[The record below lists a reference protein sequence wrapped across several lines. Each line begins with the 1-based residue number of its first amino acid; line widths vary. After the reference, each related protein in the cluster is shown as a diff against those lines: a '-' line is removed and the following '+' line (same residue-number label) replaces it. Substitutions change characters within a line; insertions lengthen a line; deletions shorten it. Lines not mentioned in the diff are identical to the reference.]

1 MADGTASTAYIQLA
15 RSVKWLK
22 IILFEGE
29 QFVVMDMNKVFRLL
43 LTYFAIAST
52 LALAACTSSSQT
64 EKITLVSPPAGKIVA
79 DGSSTV
85 YPITEAVAKA
95 FLATPEHRN
104 AEIEVKFAGTTAG
117 FRRFCAGETDISNA
131 SRPILQAELSTCVK
145 NGVAF
150 IELPVAFDALTIA
163 VNPRN
168 SWAKDIT
175 VGELKQIWERAAQ
188 GKITTWHQVRASY
201 PKQPLTL
208 FGAGADSGTFDYFNE
223 VITGGTSNVRSDYV
237 GSEDDRILVQGI
249 SQSVGAL
256 GYIPHA
262 YYMQSQGAIKALPV
276 DHGQGAVAPDDANIT
291 NATYQPLSRP
301 LFIYVNS
308 KAAQDKAELRAFVE
322 FYLQNASRLV
332 DTVGYLPLPAEAYR
346 LAEIQFTRG
355 EIGTAFEG
363 VPESNI
369 TVASLLR
376 RQTRF
381 QEEQASK
388 P

>member
-1 MADGTASTAYIQLA
+1 MLDNTLIKSRL
-15 RSVKWLK
+15 SVL
-22 IILFEGE
+22 
-29 QFVVMDMNKVFRLL
+29 
-43 LTYFAIAST
+43 AIAAT
-52 LALAACTSSSQT
+52 LALGACTQPKQT
-64 EKITLVSPPAGKIVA
+64 DAPKLAGPPAGKIVA

-85 YPITEAVAKA
+85 YPVTDAVAKA
-95 FLATPEHRN
+95 FRATPEGAK

-131 SRPILQAELSTCVK
+131 SRPILKEEMSTCVR

-163 VNPRN
+163 VNPQN
-168 SWAKDIT
+168 SWAQDIT
-175 VGELKQIWERAAQ
+175 VDELKKVWERSAQ
-188 GKITTWHQVRASY
+188 GKITNWKQIRPSY
-201 PKQPLTL
+201 PDQPLTL

-223 VITGGTSNVRSDYV
+223 AITGSKDNARADYV

-249 SQSVGAL
+249 NKFPGAL

-262 YYMQSQGAIKALPV
+262 YYKQSQGAVKALPV
-276 DHGQGAVAPDDANIT
+276 DNGKGPVPPDDENIK

-308 KAAQDKAELRAFVE
+308 KSAQDKRELRAFVE
-322 FYLQNASRLV
+322 FYLKNAPSLV
-332 DTVGYLPLPAEAYR
+332 ETVGYLPLPEDAYR

-355 EIGTAFEG
+355 QIGTAFEG
-363 VPESNI
+363 VPEPNV
-369 TVASLLR
+369 TVTEVLR
-376 RQTRF
+376 RQTIF

-388 P
+388 